1 MYIVYV
7 NVYTSL
13 KLCFNI
19 LNWTHFLL
27 EIFSCPITEKI
38 SKLFPEKFPNP
49 ILEKYYGIGYKKFL
63 RMGYE
68 KFLRIGYEIFLGNY
82 HWKITRPG
90 QTSATVCVH
99 PRNFS
104 LENLSPEILGKISYF
119 CRHFYRVFPWKIPR
133 NFHGFTTKLLPECMG
148 WTDIMKIVILL

>member
-1 MYIVYV
+1 MYIVYI

-49 ILEKYYGIGYKKFL
+49 ILEKYYSIGYKKFL
-63 RMGYE
+63 RIGFE

-104 LENLSPEILGKISYF
+104 LENLPQKFSGKSPISVDIFTGFPRERFLGISTDLPQNCYLNAWGGQIL
-119 CRHFYRVFPWKIPR
+119 WK
-133 NFHGFTTKLLPECMG
+133 
-148 WTDIMKIVILL
+148 